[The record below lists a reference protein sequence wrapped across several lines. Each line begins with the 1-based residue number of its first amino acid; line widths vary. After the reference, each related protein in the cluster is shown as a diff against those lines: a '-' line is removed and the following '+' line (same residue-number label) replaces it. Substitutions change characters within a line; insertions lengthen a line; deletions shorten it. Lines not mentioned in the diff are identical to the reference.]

1 MRVVRHMI
9 IVQLAT
15 DTCHMIP
22 TIALLVDPRL
32 IAFIPLSESGN
43 NYRGLMPWSK

>member
-1 MRVVRHMI
+1 MASGCFYSVSSSAIDVRVVRHMI

-22 TIALLVDPRL
+22 TIMLVID
-32 IAFIPLSESGN
+32 
-43 NYRGLMPWSK
+43 